1 MTNLAKSKEN
11 ICPSS
16 PLSFSN
22 CYWETKINSCLVMFG
37 TGATL
42 CGGLEKITSL
52 ITVRIYHKLYVAA
65 IPHIHKRTE
74 SRDSSRYLNTTVH
87 YVQDV
92 LGINS
97 NQKGGKDQSVQQE
110 ISGVDRRNVVYTQ

>member
-1 MTNLAKSKEN
+1 MWW
-11 ICPSS
+11 P
-16 PLSFSN
+16 
-22 CYWETKINSCLVMFG
+22 W
-37 TGATL
+37 
-42 CGGLEKITSL
+42 KITSL
-52 ITVRIYHKLYVAA
+52 ITVTIYHKLYVAA
-65 IPHIHKRTE
+65 IPHIHKRNE

-110 ISGVDRRNVVYTQ
+110 ISGVDRRNVAYTQ

>member
-22 CYWETKINSCLVMFG
+22 CYWETKIKSC
-37 TGATL
+37 
-42 CGGLEKITSL
+42 LEKITSL
-52 ITVRIYHKLYVAA
+52 ITVTIYHKLYVAA